1 MNHKAQNFSGRSY
14 FYNTW
19 DIQKKKKKHKKLLID
34 KISDTIS
41 LETSEQLSSFE
52 KKTGIK
58 TK

>member
-1 MNHKAQNFSGRSY
+1 MGYS
-14 FYNTW
+14 
-19 DIQKKKKKHKKLLID
+19 KKKKKNHKKLLID